1 MLGSPLRDGSRG
13 GCGAR
18 PALLPRLLLFLL
30 LLRAPVRPS
39 RSAHGKRPPP
49 RAAARPPAREGPP
62 ARPRRRTPGAQGGG
76 LGPRRVGRS
85 ARAGHGPAARV
96 TGPPSC
102 RAWRREGSRRDEARW
117 TAERRPPRSR
127 PPGLRLG
134 SPLHGSAGPPE
145 RRALLGRASLSG
157 GDSPSVLC
165 TLSAGVWRR
174 PDLLTTQTHSTLQA
188 RAEPIAMASRGPAFA
203 RRALLCGLTAFFLV
217 KGMSPLCHTSPVIV
231 YTRRA
236 LSRSE
241 SESDRFS
248 SELCRFHLI
257 NRKRVLAL

>member
-1 MLGSPLRDGSRG
+1 MRPTRSLPMRQRAAARDAPSPIAVLGSPLRDGSRG

-102 RAWRREGSRRDEARW
+102 RAWRGRDPGATRRGGRQSGGPHGPGRPASASARRHTAAQARPSVALSSAGLRSQEA
-117 TAERRPPRSR
+117 TPPRSFVPCPR
-127 PPGLRLG
+127 VC
-134 SPLHGSAGPPE
+134 
-145 RRALLGRASLSG
+145 G
-157 GDSPSVLC
+157 GDPTSSQHKP
-165 TLSAGVWRR
+165 TLLFKQEPNPLQWRPR
-174 PDLLTTQTHSTLQA
+174 
-188 RAEPIAMASRGPAFA
+188 
-203 RRALLCGLTAFFLV
+203 
-217 KGMSPLCHTSPVIV
+217 
-231 YTRRA
+231 
-236 LSRSE
+236 
-241 SESDRFS
+241 
-248 SELCRFHLI
+248 
-257 NRKRVLAL
+257 